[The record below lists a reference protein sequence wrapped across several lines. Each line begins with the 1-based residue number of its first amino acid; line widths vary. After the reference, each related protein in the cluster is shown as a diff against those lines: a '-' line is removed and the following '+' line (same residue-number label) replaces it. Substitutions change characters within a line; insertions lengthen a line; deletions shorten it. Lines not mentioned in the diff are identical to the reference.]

1 MFCSCVPIGTHV
13 RTATRPVMLALV
25 ALGIWVVGF
34 ELHNAQVVA
43 LPEAV
48 FGKLPSQLM
57 QILTAA
63 LLLFRAVS
71 GDRRERSAWLA
82 IGIGMVLWTAGD
94 LYWTLVLYDLEEI
107 PIPSPA
113 DWGYLLAIPALFT
126 GFVLLARS
134 RLDHVPRTLWL
145 DGLVA
150 ALAAAAVSAAVVVG
164 RVTSDLTGTAPEVIV
179 NLAYPIGD
187 LALLAVIVGTVA
199 LTRWRLDRTWVLL
212 AAGVLAFWFADS
224 LYLVTNANGTYDSG
238 SWFDAGWNLAYLLW
252 ATAAWMPQRRA
263 AAASDGGDLRVVV
276 MPLLFALVSLGL
288 LSGAAMSGMNPLA
301 ALLATASLLAVFGR
315 LVLAYRLNTD
325 LLSATREDALT
336 DTLTGMPNRR
346 RLTRDLEAVCRESRA
361 DRPMVLV
368 LFDLD
373 GFKYYN
379 DTFGHPA
386 GDALLIRLG
395 GALQSVVDG
404 RGTAYRMGGDEFCA
418 LLEGRGDD
426 PLRLGRLASRALH
439 ATGERFSVGC
449 SYGVVELPFECGT
462 AEDALRTADQRMYA
476 HKRSGRVST
485 ERQSTDVLLRVLAER
500 SPDLEGHTHQVATMA
515 GAVAERLGLPAD
527 GVQDVRSAAEL
538 HDIGKIA
545 IPEDIL
551 EKPSVLSDE
560 EWEFMRRHTLIGAR
574 ILGAAPA
581 LDRVAPL
588 VRSSHEHWDG
598 TGYPD
603 GLAGDQIPL
612 GARIVAVC
620 DAFDAMT
627 TDRPYSPGM
636 PPLAA
641 LRELRRCAGSQFDP
655 NVVEAFCAAW
665 DQARV
670 SAVAA
675 SVVAV

>member
-1 MFCSCVPIGTHV
+1 VHV
-13 RTATRPVMLALV
+13 RLATRTVTYALV
-25 ALGIWVVGF
+25 VLAVWLVGF
-34 ELHNAQVVA
+34 ELHNAHVVA

-48 FGKLPSQLM
+48 FGKLPSQVM

-63 LLLFRAVS
+63 LLLARAFS
-71 GDRRERSAWLA
+71 GDPRERRAWLA
-82 IGIGMVLWTAGD
+82 IGIGMALWTAGD

-113 DWGYLLAIPALFT
+113 DAGYLLAIPALFG
-126 GFVLLARS
+126 GFVGLARS

-150 ALAAAAVSAAVVVG
+150 ALAAAALSAAAVVG
-164 RVTSDLTGTAPEVIV
+164 RVTTDVSGTIPEVLT
-179 NLAYPIGD
+179 NLAYPVGD
-187 LALLAVIVGTVA
+187 LALLAVIVGAVA
-199 LTRWRLDRTWVLL
+199 LARWRLDRTWLLL
-212 AAGVLAFWFADS
+212 AAGVVSFWFADS

-252 ATAAWMPQRRA
+252 AAAAWMPQRQA
-263 AAASDGGDLRVVV
+263 ARVSDGGDLRVVV

-288 LSGAAMSGMNPLA
+288 LSGAAMSGVNPLA
-301 ALLATASLLAVFGR
+301 AVLATLSLLAVFGR

-325 LLSATREDALT
+325 LLSASRHDALT
-336 DTLTGMPNRR
+336 DTLTGLGNRR
-346 RLTRDLEAVCRESRA
+346 RLTRDLDAVIREARH

-395 GALQSVVDG
+395 SSLETVVDG
-404 RGTAYRMGGDEFCA
+404 RGRAYRMGGDEFCA

-426 PLRLGRLASRALH
+426 PLRLGRLVAQALH
-439 ATGERFSVGC
+439 ASGERFRVGC
-449 SYGVVELPFECGT
+449 SYGVVELPVEAAT
-462 AEDALRTADQRMYA
+462 TEDALRTADQRMYA
-476 HKRSGRVST
+476 HKRGGRVST

-500 SPDLEGHTHQVATMA
+500 SPDLEGHTHQVATFA
-515 GAVAERLGLPAD
+515 GEVAERLGLPAD

-538 HDIGKIA
+538 HDVGKIA
-545 IPEDIL
+545 IPDDIL
-551 EKPSVLSDE
+551 EKPSSLSGE

-574 ILGAAPA
+574 IIGAAPA

-598 TGYPD
+598 SGYPD
-603 GLAGDQIPL
+603 GLAGEQIPL

-636 PPLAA
+636 PPTAA
-641 LRELRRCAGSQFDP
+641 LYELRRCAGTQFDP
-655 NVVEAFCAAW
+655 AVVEAFCAVWEQRRAA
-665 DQARV
+665 QAGV
-670 SAVAA
+670 SASAA
-675 SVVAV
+675 A